1 MWRLCHMLKVESG
14 HQGQSCQEPSALSFV
29 PGNKDM
35 WWELWPEEGLGP
47 FLGTCLLGFL
57 PLRQFHP

>member
-1 MWRLCHMLKVESG
+1 MLKVESG